1 MRLWTIVLFI
11 VAIHAALAIINV
23 GNITDIGLDM
33 SIDTTSKTGVIVSQG
48 NPGGIE
54 MPSSDP
60 RFFCQ
65 TAKGAGISRTNKT
78 VLGAGD
84 YVGKFIESIINL
96 GGVFAKFMSTFG
108 HAIFG
113 IHTLTAPLFGEFNSW
128 VLEGMVD
135 FLVVIGFFQI
145 MTGRSFK
152 TMD

>member
-11 VAIHAALAIINV
+11 VSIHAALAIINV

-33 SIDTTSKTGVIVSQG
+33 KIDTTSKTGVMVSQG
-48 NPGGIE
+48 TPGTIE

-60 RFFCQ
+60 TFFCQ
-65 TAKGAGISRTNKT
+65 TATGADISMTDQT

-84 YVGKFIESIINL
+84 YIGKFIESVYNL
-96 GGVFAKFMSTFG
+96 GGVFSKFMTTFG
-108 HAIFG
+108 SAIFG
-113 IHTLTAPLFGEFNSW
+113 IHTLTKPFFGEFNSW

-135 FLVVIGFFQI
+135 FLLVIGFFQI
-145 MTGRSFK
+145 ISGRNFK

>member
-65 TAKGAGISRTNKT
+65 TATGADISRANKT
-78 VLGAGD
+78 ILGAND
-84 YVGKFIESIINL
+84 YIGKFIESVYNL
-96 GGVFAKFMSTFG
+96 GGVFSKFLNSFSI
-108 HAIFG
+108 AIFG
-113 IHTLTAPLFGEFNSW
+113 IHTLTAPLFGDFNGW
-128 VLEGMVD
+128 VLEGLVD
-135 FLVVIGFFQI
+135 FLLVIGIFQI
-145 MTGRSFK
+145 VSGRSFK